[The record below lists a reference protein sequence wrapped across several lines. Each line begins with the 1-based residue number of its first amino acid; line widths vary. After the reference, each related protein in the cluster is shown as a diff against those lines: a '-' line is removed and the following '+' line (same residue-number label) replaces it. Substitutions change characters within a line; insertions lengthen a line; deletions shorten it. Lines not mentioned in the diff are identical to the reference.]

1 MIKENETYES
11 NCHWSK
17 RKDGTAHH
25 TVSRKKND
33 LTLAA
38 AIAPK
43 GRDYIGEDLVIIP
56 CVPVIF

>member
-1 MIKENETYES
+1 MKLMKVIFIGPRGKMGRLITQS
-11 NCHWSK
+11 V
-17 RKDGTAHH
+17 A
-25 TVSRKKND
+25 KKND

>member
-1 MIKENETYES
+1 MKVIFIGPRGKMGRLITQS
-11 NCHWSK
+11 V
-17 RKDGTAHH
+17 A
-25 TVSRKKND
+25 KKND